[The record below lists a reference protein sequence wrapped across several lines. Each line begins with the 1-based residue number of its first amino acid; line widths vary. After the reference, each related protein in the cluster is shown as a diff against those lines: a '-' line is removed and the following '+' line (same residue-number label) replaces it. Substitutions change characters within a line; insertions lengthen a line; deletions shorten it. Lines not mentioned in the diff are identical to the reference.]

1 MTVRTVAHVNSEGE
15 VVQIYTAGGKNIPV
29 EGEYSIDPS
38 QTVVHI
44 DEVVD
49 QVAFMRTKYR
59 KDGEWKDRD
68 DKSETPYF
76 KWKNYAW
83 ELDSSSLWVHIRE
96 DRDKRLFLSD
106 WTQLADSPLSSE
118 VKGYWVTYRQSLRD
132 ITKDLKSD
140 LDTLDGFAWPT
151 APS

>member
-1 MTVRTVAHVNSEGE
+1 MTVRTVAHINSEGE

-49 QVAFMRTKYR
+49 QVAFMRTNYY
-59 KDGEWKDRD
+59 KDGEWKDRE

-76 KWKNYAW
+76 RWKNYAW
-83 ELDSSSLWVHIRE
+83 ELDSASLWVHIRE

-106 WTQLADSPLSSE
+106 WTPLSDSKLTDE
-118 VKGYWVTYRQSLRD
+118 KKTSWAEYRQALREVPSENSNV
-132 ITKDLKSD
+132 TDLKQV
-140 LDTLDGFAWPT
+140 TWPSE
-151 APS
+151 PS